1 MAIKNLFVCHE
12 NVLYNVR
19 KSMAGGTAMKRAT
32 RSPLRLSMI
41 QFSTFLYDWLFLK
54 GTVLHHYTDVY
65 RILKADLAGT
75 EKDYLSGA

>member
-1 MAIKNLFVCHE
+1 
-12 NVLYNVR
+12 
-19 KSMAGGTAMKRAT
+19 MKRAT